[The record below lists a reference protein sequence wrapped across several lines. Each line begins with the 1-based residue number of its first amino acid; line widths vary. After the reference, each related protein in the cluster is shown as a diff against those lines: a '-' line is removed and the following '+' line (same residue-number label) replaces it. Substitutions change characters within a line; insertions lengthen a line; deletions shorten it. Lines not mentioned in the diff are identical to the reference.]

1 MSELLTESQVL
12 ALAPDAASQSAGRG
26 LAAPRHWKSTGL
38 DADALWGECQGSALY
53 QVRVSRADWASKCSC
68 PSRKF
73 PCKHVVGLLLL
84 GARAQIAE
92 SAPPEW
98 VATWVSERAA
108 KAEKKAQAA
117 AAPAPA
123 EKAPDPAAQA
133 RRAAARQANVQA
145 GLDQLD
151 LWMSD
156 LVRQGLATL
165 EGQPPSYYEAQAA
178 RLVDAQA
185 PALAEAVRDLGE
197 HVGRTRDWPERVLAA
212 MGRLALLS
220 EAWRRL
226 DMLPPSLQ
234 HDLRAHVG
242 IPLPTEVVQAE
253 GEVVEDTWVVL
264 GETQTEDTRVTTLR
278 TWLRGRN
285 TGRDALVLQFLV
297 GGRPRTEMFAP
308 GAETTATLVFWPSAW
323 PLRALVRARQGDAA
337 SSAPVPFAR
346 SVAEVLDAR
355 ATALAA
361 QPFLDRLPVALA
373 QVVPTL
379 DRNGAG
385 WLVDANGDA
394 LALAPGDHTPL
405 LALSGGRGLDVAAEL
420 RGAHVEPLAATDG
433 EALWHRD
440 AAGRWSVTRRHRGR
454 SA

>member
-1 MSELLTESQVL
+1 VSELLTESQVL

-53 QVRVSRADWASKCSC
+53 QVRVSRADWGSKCSC

-92 SAPPEW
+92 AAPPEW

-117 AAPAPA
+117 AAPPA
-123 EKAPDPAAQA
+123 DKAPDPAAQA
-133 RRAAARQANVQA
+133 KRAAARHANVQA

-151 LWMSD
+151 LWMAD

-165 EGQPPSYYEAQAA
+165 EGRPSSDYDAQAA

-185 PALAEAVRDLGE
+185 PALAEVVRDLGD
-197 HVGRTRDWPERVLAA
+197 HVGRARDWPERVLAE

-226 DMLPPSLQ
+226 DTLPPPLQ
-234 HDLRAHVG
+234 HDLRAQVG

-278 TWLRGRN
+278 TWLRGRA

-323 PLRALVRARQGDAA
+323 PLRALVRSRQGDAA
-337 SSAPVPFAR
+337 SSAPVPFAQPV
-346 SVAEVLDAR
+346 SEVLETR

-379 DRNGAG
+379 DRHGAC

-394 LALAPGDHTPL
+394 LALTAGDHTPL

-420 RGAHVEPLAATDG
+420 RGDRLTPLAATDG
-433 EALWHRD
+433 DALWHRD
-440 AAGRWSVTRRHRGR
+440 MAGRWSVTRRSRGR